1 MLQIKTIW
9 NRLENATLFDDEV
22 NAALRDG
29 WTLKREP
36 FCDLSA
42 SLSPLTLIC
51 YCTQSWRRRP
61 LTMTL
66 NDYQKAAERTS
77 GDLTSW
83 DKVRNGCYGLN
94 GEAGECID
102 ILKKTEFQGHDF
114 DPMKM
119 VDELGDVLWYVAQLA
134 TGLGVTL
141 EYVAQHNVDK
151 LLTRYPDGFDSEK
164 VFTERST
171 KMPDCF
177 SKSEMTDFLNFMK
190 LPNGT
195 SVVSDDMM
203 NYLMAYGF
211 FTAPASTKYHGN
223 YEGGLLNHSRMVTEY
238 LWRSLRPI
246 T

>member
-1 MLQIKTIW
+1 
-9 NRLENATLFDDEV
+9 
-22 NAALRDG
+22 
-29 WTLKREP
+29 
-36 FCDLSA
+36 
-42 SLSPLTLIC
+42 
-51 YCTQSWRRRP
+51 
-61 LTMTL
+61 MTL

-77 GDLTSW
+77 GNLTSW

-164 VFTERST
+164 SIHRKEY
-171 KMPDCF
+171 
-177 SKSEMTDFLNFMK
+177 E
-190 LPNGT
+190 NG
-195 SVVSDDMM
+195 
-203 NYLMAYGF
+203 
-211 FTAPASTKYHGN
+211 
-223 YEGGLLNHSRMVTEY
+223 
-238 LWRSLRPI
+238 
-246 T
+246 